1 MMDSRKVGIDV
12 RFGTMVDALKSAS
25 LNGFRLALR
34 DRQLARE
41 YVSQSLRR
49 FDELMGYGLRRK
61 NPLTFIYEQ
70 GWATRRPQDRVE
82 VPAVIEPAGGTQLDE
97 LVLLATVTRVLRPR
111 KVFEIGTF
119 MGQTTSV
126 FVLNAPRDATV
137 VTMDLP
143 PATEPEPAA
152 YIDTDVI
159 LVKQRKVG
167 SFLQT
172 VGLTGRYEQI
182 LCDSMQ
188 FDPVPHAGSVE
199 LGFID
204 GAHSRDYVDND
215 TRKMAM
221 MMSERGL
228 VFWHDYGGKG
238 RFRGLTDHLDR
249 LARTV
254 AIYRVPGMSLA
265 WTPASELRKLT

>member
-1 MMDSRKVGIDV
+1 MEVSRT
-12 RFGTMVDALKSAS
+12 FGTDIRLGTVVDAVKSAS
-25 LNGFRLALR
+25 LNGLRLALR

-49 FDELMGYGLRRK
+49 FDELMGYGLRRN

-70 GWATRRPQDRVE
+70 GWATRRPEDRVE
-82 VPAVIEPAGGTQLDE
+82 VPAVIELAGGTQIDE
-97 LVLLATVTRVLRPR
+97 LILLATVARVLRPR

-126 FVLNAPRDATV
+126 FALNAPPDATV

-143 PATEPEPAA
+143 PASEPEPAS

-167 SFLQT
+167 SFLQM

-188 FDPVPHAGSVE
+188 FDPGPHAASVE

-204 GAHSRDYVDND
+204 GAHSRSYVEND
-215 TRKMAM
+215 TRKMAV

-238 RFRGLTDHLDR
+238 RFRDLTDYLDQ

-265 WTPASELRKLT
+265 WAPGSELRKLT